1 MRKLMISLWKHGRA
15 GSPGADRLSRRGIGA
30 ASRLRRIG
38 LAAGFIL
45 LLAPTAAVQAETP
58 KLPEPVTRQASVRL
72 ADGRSLAYQVTAGA
86 LPVEGP
92 GGELLGEVSYTA
104 YVAAGQERARRPV
117 TFAFNGGPGASSVF
131 LHIGLLGPKRVDF
144 AVAGSTPSDAT
155 PLLDNP
161 DTWLA
166 FTDLVFVDPVGTGFS
181 KVHAAPDAARKHF
194 FGTRQDADYLSGFVA
209 RWLAKNG
216 RMASP
221 KYLVGE
227 SYAGIRV
234 PKMAY
239 RLVKVEGV
247 AVSGIILLSP
257 LLNSVMSAEPDISP
271 LPWVS
276 RLPSMAATH
285 LERQGKLT
293 DAAMREVE
301 AYARGDYIRDLMLG
315 REDPGAATRAADRV
329 ADMIGLPAETVRRLG
344 ARVSNLVYTRELEK
358 EKGVFVSAYDP
369 VVTNFDPYPFSAD
382 RQGDDAI
389 LQGSI
394 APLTSAIVHYVTQDI
409 GWKPENTYMTLNIPL
424 NRGWDSGEGLQ
435 ESVGDLRKAMAMDGN
450 MKLLISHGYTDLRTP
465 YFASKLAFGQI
476 PPMGATGRAR
486 FTVYPGGHM
495 FYSRADSRAAYMR
508 DVRWAYSRGN

>member
-1 MRKLMISLWKHGRA
+1 MIWLWKRGNARWRGGA
-15 GSPGADRLSRRGIGA
+15 GAIAGAP
-30 ASRLRRIG
+30 RIG
-38 LAAGFIL
+38 RSVACLAAAFLTL
-45 LLAPTAAVQAETP
+45 LVPVAAAEAEP
-58 KLPEPVTRQASVRL
+58 AKLPDAVMRQASVRL
-72 ADGRSLAYQVTAGA
+72 SDGKALAYQVTAGA

-104 YVAAGQERARRPV
+104 YVAAGQDRGRRPV

-144 AVAGSTPSDAT
+144 AIAGSTPSDVT

-181 KVHAAPDAARKHF
+181 KAHVAPDAARKHF
-194 FGTRQDADYLSGFVA
+194 FGTDQDADYLSGFVA
-209 RWLAKNG
+209 RWLTKNG

-247 AVSGIILLSP
+247 AISGIILLSP
-257 LLNSVMSAEPDISP
+257 MLNTVMSAEPDISP

-293 DAAMREVE
+293 DAAIRDVE
-301 AYARGDYIRDLMLG
+301 DYARGEYIRDLMLG
-315 REDPGAATRAADRV
+315 REDPAAAIRAADKV
-329 ADMIGLPAETVRRLG
+329 ADLIGLPTEMVRRLG
-344 ARVSNLVYTRELEK
+344 GRVSNLVYTRELEK
-358 EKGVFVSAYDP
+358 AKGVFVSAYDP
-369 VVTNFDPYPFSAD
+369 VVTNFDPYPFSAE

-394 APLTSAIVHYVTQDI
+394 APLTSSIVHYVTQDI

-424 NRGWDSGEGLQ
+424 NRSWESKEGL
-435 ESVGDLRKAMAMDGN
+435 ESASDLRKAMAMDGN

-465 YFASKLAFGQI
+465 YFASKLVFGQL
-476 PPMGATGRAR
+476 PPMGDAGRAR

>member
-1 MRKLMISLWKHGRA
+1 MRKLMFWLWKRCRDELRSGA
-15 GSPGADRLSRRGIGA
+15 GVTAGVPRIVHSVVCLVA
-30 ASRLRRIG
+30 ACLMW
-38 LAAGFIL
+38 LVPVEAAE
-45 LLAPTAAVQAETP
+45 AEP
-58 KLPEPVTRQASVRL
+58 AKLPDAVTRQASVRL
-72 ADGRSLAYQVTAGA
+72 SDGKALTYQVTAGA

-104 YVAAGQERARRPV
+104 YVAAGQDRARRPV

-181 KVHAAPDAARKHF
+181 KVHVTPDAARKHF
-194 FGTRQDADYLSGFVA
+194 FGTQRDADYLSGFVA

-257 LLNSVMSAEPDISP
+257 LLNSVMSVEPDISP

-285 LERQGKLT
+285 LERQGKLSE
-293 DAAMREVE
+293 DAMREVE
-301 AYARGDYIRDLMLG
+301 AYARGEYIRDLMLG
-315 REDPGAATRAADRV
+315 REDPAAVTRAADKV
-329 ADMIGLPAETVRRLG
+329 AEMIGLPAETVRRLG
-344 ARVSNLVYTRELEK
+344 ARVNNLFYTRELEK

-369 VVTNFDPYPFSAD
+369 VVTNFDPYPISAE

-409 GWKPENTYMTLNIPL
+409 GWKPQDLYMTLNIPL
-424 NRGWDSGEGLQ
+424 NRGWENGEGLQ
-435 ESVGDLRKAMAMDGN
+435 ESVSDLRKAMAMDGN

-476 PPMGATGRAR
+476 PPMGDVGRAR

-495 FYSRADSRAAYMR
+495 FYSRADSRAAFMR
-508 DVRWAYSRGN
+508 DVRQVYAPRR